1 MGAVETGDRKGGESA
16 VPRDFRHH
24 PLRNFAESLRARQ
37 NGQVGVTVHVDE
49 AGRKDAPPQVERAI
63 GGGSGDRRL
72 NCADFGAFGQDRALA
87 QRSAGAVGEPQI
99 FIKNA

>member
-1 MGAVETGDRKGGESA
+1 M
-16 VPRDFRHH
+16 
-24 PLRNFAESLRARQ
+24 
-37 NGQVGVTVHVDE
+37 HVDE
-49 AGRKDAPPQVERAI
+49 AGRKDAPPQVERAV